1 MGHYVFSP
9 QKMHQNS
16 AWISQRIVNILKR
29 VEIFRSSLLLVKIH
43 NIPFLYR
50 RRGRIRVQWKLHSC
64 KRGRSCLDRDWI
76 EWQRKNLENNG
87 SRLDVDFVPN
97 SDRQG
102 RCSRDYFC
110 PLLEQNTWHDNR
122 RWLKWLWVQRSQ
134 QVKWEGQVGNDVKMH
149 WPC

>member
-9 QKMHQNS
+9 KKMHQNS

-64 KRGRSCLDRDWI
+64 TRGRSCLDRDWI
-76 EWQRKNLENNG
+76 EWQRKNLENNVRALVCGPEGVDISLDGG
-87 SRLDVDFVPN
+87 SSWEKLSEDNIWVVQFSSENRAWMAGWDGTVLRLDF
-97 SDRQG
+97 
-102 RCSRDYFC
+102 
-110 PLLEQNTWHDNR
+110 T
-122 RWLKWLWVQRSQ
+122 
-134 QVKWEGQVGNDVKMH
+134 
-149 WPC
+149 